1 MMNVSSKVCAF
12 CDKQIP
18 SNHITCKE
26 HWSLYQE
33 HKDAPWVMV
42 LVDAQ
47 AQQFCVDNLELE
59 FEGKIAPKVKRQYH
73 RLTDEEKR
81 KIEEYRSKGLGSVN
95 IAKLLFLN
103 HRGVEHY
110 ICKIRKQEEKV

>member
-26 HWSLYQE
+26 HWILYQE
-33 HKDAPWVMV
+33 HKDAPWAIA
-42 LVDAQ
+42 LIGAQ

-59 FEGKIAPKVKRQYH
+59 FEGKIAPKVKRHLH
-73 RLTDEEKR
+73 RLTDEEKQ
-81 KIEEYRSKGLGSVN
+81 KIDEYHSKGLGSVS
-95 IAKLLFLN
+95 IAKLLFLK
-103 HRGVEHY
+103 RSTVSKYLERV
-110 ICKIRKQEEKV
+110 RKQEEV